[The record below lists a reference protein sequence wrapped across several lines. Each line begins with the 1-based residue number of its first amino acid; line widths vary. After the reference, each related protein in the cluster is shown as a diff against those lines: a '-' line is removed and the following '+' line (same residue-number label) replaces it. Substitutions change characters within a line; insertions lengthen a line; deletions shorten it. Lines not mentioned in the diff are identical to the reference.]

1 MVAPVAP
8 VSLVNPVTAQIPSF
22 ALQTMQAQRQQ
33 QLAAALQQ
41 QATAPLDY
49 DPRGRASWTQ
59 GLAKVLQAGV
69 GGYLGNKSM
78 EQGADLQIKG
88 MAAMAPSY
96 GFGSP
101 QAAAQAPGT
110 PSPQALGAA
119 LDPRASAALA
129 QGAQQGSV
137 GPTNANAAT
146 MNAMLPAP
154 PAPQPSAGPA
164 AWQPGTPDMSQ
175 PLNPYHAPPMLA
187 WMAAQG
193 DPGAQEQLKTFL
205 ANQQM
210 TDAQRN
216 ARDPLIGAS
225 TIGNVATQNMT
236 PMQKLQAA
244 RAQAAP
250 GSPQAQQ
257 LDAAISKENY
267 ITPIDAKPG
276 TPVLDPLTLQP
287 RFFAPKTADGIGL
300 NFQNPLA
307 PAAYALPGY
316 AGANAGIAGAEQ
328 GAKSANTIMPVTGSD
343 GSTVPA
349 WGGPA
354 ARVGGA
360 QLGLGGAGG
369 ASGSPQPGAGQP
381 AGPGVAPALAPQP
394 PAAVPRLGQSTQA
407 QAVQKAGADVLTQA
421 PAQVA
426 QSKSAITGLE
436 TALQT
441 LQGVRATGP
450 GTLDA
455 NHLNALMNN
464 LGVPIGKNNT
474 ENMQSLQKYLAN
486 SLAVA
491 AQGTGASGS
500 DARYESFS
508 HGQPNADAMDKV
520 PLEGAIRY
528 VLSQHDANVARGN
541 FIQQASQAAAAKG
554 DPTPVQTAQQQ
565 WGQMYQPQYFAF
577 NRMSAPDQQAFLRAQ
592 GAKAPGFVKS
602 YTDYGNQTGWVH

>member
-1 MVAPVAP
+1 MVTPVAP

-41 QATAPLDY
+41 QGMAPLDY
-49 DPRGRASWTQ
+49 DPHGRASWTQ
-59 GLAKVLQAGV
+59 GLAKVLQAGL

-78 EQGADLQIKG
+78 EQQAGLQTQGMQAMGAAYG
-88 MAAMAPSY
+88 MGQQPAPAPSS
-96 GFGSP
+96 G
-101 QAAAQAPGT
+101 

-119 LDPRASAALA
+119 LDPRAAAALA
-129 QGAQQGSV
+129 QGGQQGSL
-137 GPTNANAAT
+137 GPTVANAAR
-146 MNAMLPAP
+146 MDAMPAAAPAP
-154 PAPQPSAGPA
+154 APMA
-164 AWQPGTPDMSQ
+164 PGMGGVQT
-175 PLNPYHAPPMLA
+175 PLNPYGAPPMLVY
-187 WMAAQG
+187 MASQG
-193 DPGAQEQLKTFL
+193 DPAAQEQLKTFM

-225 TIGNVATQNMT
+225 TIGNVQTQNMT
-236 PMQKLQAA
+236 PLQKLQFA

-257 LDAAISKENY
+257 LDAAIAKENY
-267 ITPIDAKPG
+267 IAPIDAKPG

-307 PAAYALPGY
+307 PTAYALPGY

-328 GAKSANTIMPVTGSD
+328 GAKSANTIMPVTGPD

-354 ARVGGA
+354 ARAGGA

-369 ASGSPQPGAGQP
+369 PPVPAQPGA
-381 AGPGVAPALAPQP
+381 PGSARPSSPGAAPALAPQSAL
-394 PAAVPRLGQSTQA
+394 PAPRLGQSTQA
-407 QAVQKAGADVLTQA
+407 QAVQKAGADVLAQA

-426 QSKSAITGLE
+426 QSKQTVTGLE
-436 TALQT
+436 TALGL
-441 LQGVRATGP
+441 LQGIRATGP

-455 NHLNALMNN
+455 NHMNALMNN
-464 LGVPIGKNNT
+464 LGIPIGKNNT
-474 ENMQSLQKYLAN
+474 ENLQALQKYLAN
-486 SLAVA
+486 SLNVA

-500 DARYESFS
+500 DARFDSFM
-508 HGQPNADAMDKV
+508 HGQPNADAMDKA

-528 VLSQHDANVARGN
+528 VLSQHDANIARGN

-565 WGQMYQPQYFAF
+565 WGQMYQPQFFAF

-592 GAKAPGFVKS
+592 GAKAPAFVKS
-602 YTDYGNQTGWVH
+602 YTDYGNQTGWVR